1 MRSRLYLLLVG
12 VLSLT
17 TLPLAARAEAL
28 LPSLSPVLKRVS
40 PAVVNIATTAPAADN
55 PLFLDP
61 FFRRFFDLP
70 QGPVQRETH
79 SVGSGVIIDAAKGY
93 VITNAHVV
101 EKAKRIKVVLND
113 RRELAAEVVGADP
126 ETDIA
131 VLKIP
136 ARNLTDLKLG
146 EGETTVGVG
155 DFVIAIGNPFG
166 LGQTATLGIVS
177 AVGRTGL
184 GIEGYEDFIQTD
196 ASINPGNS
204 GGALVN
210 MEGELVGIN
219 TAILSR
225 SGGNIGIGFAI
236 PARMARQVANQ
247 LIAHGEVRRG
257 QLGVSIQNLTP
268 DLARAMGIEETI
280 GAVVARVVPGS
291 AADKVGLQAG
301 DVIVSVNGRPIRTSA
316 ELRNTIGLMQPGTE
330 VEIGFV
336 RDRARKTVTVSL
348 KSRAPRDEAR
358 RGPGRGE
365 SGDRSAAALS
375 GVQLAPLPSDHP
387 LATEVDGGVLVIDV
401 DHDSKAADDGLRP
414 GDVIVSVN
422 RRPVK
427 NPRDVRD
434 ALRQSSD
441 APVLLNIRRGEG
453 ALFIAVG

>member
-1 MRSRLYLLLVG
+1 MRSRLYLLLVCM
-12 VLSLT
+12 VSLT
-17 TLPLAARAEAL
+17 LVPLAAHAETL

-40 PAVVNIATTAPAADN
+40 PAVVNIATTAPAEAN
-55 PLFLDP
+55 PLFSDP
-61 FFRRFFDLP
+61 FFRRFFDIP
-70 QGPVQRETH
+70 QMPMQRETH
-79 SVGSGVIIDAAKGY
+79 AVGSGVIIDADKGY

-101 EKAKRIKVVLND
+101 EKARRIKVVLSD
-113 RRELAAEVVGADP
+113 RRELTAEVVGTDS

-131 VLKIP
+131 VLKVP
-136 ARNLTDLKLG
+136 AENLTELEL
-146 EGETTVGVG
+146 EGDTTVGVG

-236 PARMARQVANQ
+236 PARMAHQVASQ
-247 LIAHGEVRRG
+247 LIEHGEVRRG

-268 DLARAMGIEETI
+268 DLAKAMGLEQMT

-291 AADKVGLQAG
+291 PAEKAGIESG
-301 DVIVSVNGRPIRTSA
+301 DVIVSVNDRPIRTSA

-330 VEIGFV
+330 VEIGLV
-336 RDRARKTVTVSL
+336 RDKDRKTVSARL
-348 KSRAPRDEAR
+348 QSRSPRDESR
-358 RGPGRGE
+358 RGQGSGTGEDRGE
-365 SGDRSAAALS
+365 ASLA
-375 GVQLAPLPSDHP
+375 GVQLAPLPPDHP
-387 LATEVDGGVLVIDV
+387 LATEVEGGVLVIDV
-401 DHDSKAADDGLRP
+401 SRDSEAAEDGLRP

-422 RRPVK
+422 RKPVK
-427 NPRDVRD
+427 SPGDVRD
-434 ALRQSSD
+434 AARASRKG
-441 APVLLNIRRGEG
+441 PILLNIRRGEG